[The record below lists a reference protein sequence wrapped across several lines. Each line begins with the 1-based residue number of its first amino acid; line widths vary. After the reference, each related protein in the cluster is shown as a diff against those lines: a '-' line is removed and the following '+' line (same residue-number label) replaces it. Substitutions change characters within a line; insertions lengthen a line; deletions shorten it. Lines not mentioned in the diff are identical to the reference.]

1 MPALDI
7 SILLFL
13 VFWAVRGFAKGFAS
27 EIVSLT
33 IWVSSVY
40 LSIKYFHIPSE
51 LINNYILSDEISSI
65 LAIIII
71 FIITFIVAAVLG
83 FMFSKII
90 NIVGLYNYNKVLGL
104 IFGSLKGF
112 VFLTFFV
119 FIIYQTDLKNY
130 YLIEDSQFMP
140 IIQAFLEKY
149 TQTGNSLFDSL
160 ELKI

>member
-1 MPALDI
+1 MSALDI
-7 SILLFL
+7 TILLFL
-13 VFWAVRGFAKGFAS
+13 VFLAIRGFLKGFAS
-27 EIVSLT
+27 EIVSLV

-51 LINNYILSDEISSI
+51 LINNYVLSDQISSI
-65 LAIIII
+65 LTIITI
-71 FIITFIVAAVLG
+71 FIITFIVAAILG
-83 FMFSKII
+83 FIFSKII
-90 NIVGLYNYNKVLGL
+90 NIVGLYNYNKVFGL

-112 VFLTFFV
+112 VFLAFFV
-119 FIIYQTDLKNY
+119 FIIYQTDMKNY

>member
-1 MPALDI
+1 MSALDI

-13 VFWAVRGFAKGFAS
+13 VFWAIRGFIKGFAS

-33 IWVSSVY
+33 IWASSIY

-51 LINNYILSDEISSI
+51 LINNYVLSDQISSI
-65 LAIIII
+65 LTIITI
-71 FIITFIVAAVLG
+71 FIITFIVAAILG
-83 FMFSKII
+83 FIFSKIV

>member
-1 MPALDI
+1 MSALDI
-7 SILLFL
+7 TIILFL
-13 VFWAVRGFAKGFAS
+13 VFWAIRGFVKGFAS

-65 LAIIII
+65 LTIITI
-71 FIITFIVAAVLG
+71 FIITFIVAAILG
-83 FMFSKII
+83 FIFSKII
-90 NIVGLYNYNKVLGL
+90 NIVGLYNYNKVFGL

-149 TQTGNSLFDSL
+149 AQTSNSLFDSL

>member
-1 MPALDI
+1 MSALDI
-7 SILLFL
+7 TILLFL
-13 VFWAVRGFAKGFAS
+13 VFWAIRGFLKGFAS

-51 LINNYILSDEISSI
+51 LINNYVLSDQVSSI
-65 LAIIII
+65 LTIITI
-71 FIITFIVAAVLG
+71 FVITFIVAAILG
-83 FMFSKII
+83 FIFSKII

-112 VFLTFFV
+112 VFLIFLV
-119 FIIYQTDLKNY
+119 FLIYQTDMKNY
-130 YLIEDSQFMP
+130 YMIEDSQFMP

>member
-1 MPALDI
+1 MSALDI
-7 SILLFL
+7 TILLFL
-13 VFWAVRGFAKGFAS
+13 VFWAIRGFLKGFAS
-27 EIVSLT
+27 EIVSLV

-51 LINNYILSDEISSI
+51 LINNYVLSDQISSI
-65 LAIIII
+65 LTIITI
-71 FIITFIVAAVLG
+71 FIITFIVAAILG
-83 FMFSKII
+83 FIFSKII
-90 NIVGLYNYNKVLGL
+90 NIVGLYNYNKVFGL

-119 FIIYQTDLKNY
+119 FIIYQTDMRNY

>member
-1 MPALDI
+1 MFKV
-7 SILLFL
+7 LLFL
-13 VFWAVRGFAKGFAS
+13 IFWAIRGFFKGFAS
-27 EIVSLT
+27 EIVSLV

-51 LINNYILSDEISSI
+51 LINNYVLSDQISSI
-65 LAIIII
+65 LTIITI
-71 FIITFIVAAVLG
+71 FIITFIVAAILG
-83 FMFSKII
+83 FIFSKII

-112 VFLTFFV
+112 VFLTFLV
-119 FIIYQTDLKNY
+119 FLIYQTDMKNY
-130 YLIEDSQFMP
+130 YMIEDSQFMP

-149 TQTGNSLFDSL
+149 AQTGNSLFDSL

>member
-1 MPALDI
+1 MSALDI
-7 SILLFL
+7 TILLFL
-13 VFWAVRGFAKGFAS
+13 IFWAIRGFFKGFAS
-27 EIVSLT
+27 EIVSLV

-51 LINNYILSDEISSI
+51 LINNYVLSDQISSI
-65 LAIIII
+65 LTIITI
-71 FIITFIVAAVLG
+71 FIITFIVAAILG
-83 FMFSKII
+83 FIFSKII
-90 NIVGLYNYNKVLGL
+90 NIVGLYNYNKVFGL

-119 FIIYQTDLKNY
+119 FIIYQTDMKNY

-149 TQTGNSLFDSL
+149 AQTGNSLFDSL

>member
-1 MPALDI
+1 MSVLDTT
-7 SILLFL
+7 ILLFL
-13 VFWAVRGFAKGFAS
+13 VFWAVRGFLKGFAS

-33 IWVSSVY
+33 TWISSVY
-40 LSIKYFHIPSE
+40 LSIQYFHIPAK

-65 LAIIII
+65 LTIITI
-71 FIITFIVAAVLG
+71 FIITFIVAAILG
-83 FMFSKII
+83 FIFSKII
-90 NIVGLYNYNKVLGL
+90 NIIGLYNYNKVLGL

-112 VFLTFFV
+112 VFLTFLV
-119 FIIYQTDLKNY
+119 FLIYQTDLKNY

-149 TQTGNSLFDSL
+149 AQTGNSLFDSL

>member
-1 MPALDI
+1 MSALDI

-13 VFWAVRGFAKGFAS
+13 VFWAIRGFVKGFAS
-27 EIVSLT
+27 EIISLT
-33 IWVSSVY
+33 IWASSVY
-40 LSIKYFHIPSE
+40 LSVKYFHIPSE

-65 LAIIII
+65 LAIIAI
-71 FIITFIVAAVLG
+71 FIITFIVAIVLG
-83 FMFSKII
+83 FTFSKII

-112 VFLTFFV
+112 VFLTFLV
-119 FIIYQTDLKNY
+119 FLIYQTDLKNY

>member
-1 MPALDI
+1 MSALDI
-7 SILLFL
+7 TILLFL
-13 VFWAVRGFAKGFAS
+13 VFWAIRGFLKGFAS
-27 EIVSLT
+27 EIVSLV

-51 LINNYILSDEISSI
+51 LINNYVLSDQISSI
-65 LAIIII
+65 LTIITI
-71 FIITFIVAAVLG
+71 FIITFIVAAILG
-83 FMFSKII
+83 FIFSKII
-90 NIVGLYNYNKVLGL
+90 NIVGLYNYNKVFGL

-112 VFLTFFV
+112 VFLAFFV
-119 FIIYQTDLKNY
+119 FIIYQTDMKNY

>member
-1 MPALDI
+1 MSALDI
-7 SILLFL
+7 TILLFL
-13 VFWAVRGFAKGFAS
+13 VFWAIRGFLKGFAS
-27 EIVSLT
+27 EIVSLV
-33 IWVSSVY
+33 IWVSSIY

-51 LINNYILSDEISSI
+51 LINNYVLSDQISSI
-65 LAIIII
+65 LAIITI
-71 FIITFIVAAVLG
+71 FIITFMVAAILG
-83 FMFSKII
+83 FIFSKLI
-90 NIVGLYNYNKVLGL
+90 NIVGLYNYNKVFGL

-119 FIIYQTDLKNY
+119 FIIYQTDMRNY

>member
-1 MPALDI
+1 MSALDI

-13 VFWAVRGFAKGFAS
+13 VFWAIRGFVKGFAS
-27 EIVSLT
+27 EIISLT
-33 IWVSSVY
+33 IWASSVY
-40 LSIKYFHIPSE
+40 LSVKYFHIPSE
-51 LINNYILSDEISSI
+51 LINNYVLSDQISSI
-65 LAIIII
+65 LTIITI
-71 FIITFIVAAVLG
+71 FIITFIVAAILG
-83 FMFSKII
+83 FIFSKIV
-90 NIVGLYNYNKVLGL
+90 NIVGLYSYNKVLGL

>member
-1 MPALDI
+1 MSALDI
-7 SILLFL
+7 IILLFL
-13 VFWAVRGFAKGFAS
+13 FFWAIRGFLKGFAS
-27 EIVSLT
+27 EIVSLAT
-33 IWVSSVY
+33 WVSSVY

-51 LINNYILSDEISSI
+51 LINNYVLSDQVSSI
-65 LAIIII
+65 LTIITI
-71 FIITFIVAAVLG
+71 FVITFIVAAILG
-83 FMFSKII
+83 FIFSKII

-112 VFLTFFV
+112 VFLTFLV
-119 FIIYQTDLKNY
+119 FLIYQTDMKNY
-130 YLIEDSQFMP
+130 YMIEDSQFIP

>member
-1 MPALDI
+1 MSALDI

-13 VFWAVRGFAKGFAS
+13 VFWAIRGFVKGFAS
-27 EIVSLT
+27 EIISLT
-33 IWVSSVY
+33 IWASSVY
-40 LSIKYFHIPSE
+40 FSVKYFHIPSE
-51 LINNYILSDEISSI
+51 LINNYVLSDQISSI
-65 LAIIII
+65 LTIITI
-71 FIITFIVAAVLG
+71 FIITFIVAAILG
-83 FMFSKII
+83 FIFSKIV
-90 NIVGLYNYNKVLGL
+90 NIVGLYSYNKVLGL

>member
-1 MPALDI
+1 MSALDI

-13 VFWAVRGFAKGFAS
+13 VFWAIRGFIKGFAS

-65 LAIIII
+65 LTIITI
-71 FIITFIVAAVLG
+71 FIITFIVAAILG
-83 FMFSKII
+83 FIFSKII
-90 NIVGLYNYNKVLGL
+90 NIVGLYNYNKVFGL

-149 TQTGNSLFDSL
+149 AQTSNSLFDSL

>member
-1 MPALDI
+1 MSALDI
-7 SILLFL
+7 TILLFL
-13 VFWAVRGFAKGFAS
+13 VFWAIRGFLKGFAS
-27 EIVSLT
+27 EIVSLV

-40 LSIKYFHIPSE
+40 LSIKYFHIPSG
-51 LINNYILSDEISSI
+51 LINSYVLSDQISSI
-65 LAIIII
+65 LAIITI
-71 FIITFIVAAVLG
+71 FIITFMVAAILG
-83 FMFSKII
+83 FIFSKLI
-90 NIVGLYNYNKVLGL
+90 NIVGLYNYNKVFGL

-119 FIIYQTDLKNY
+119 FIIYQTDMKNY

>member
-1 MPALDI
+1 MSALDI
-7 SILLFL
+7 TIILFL
-13 VFWAVRGFAKGFAS
+13 VFWAIRGFLKGFAS
-27 EIVSLT
+27 EIVSLAT
-33 IWVSSVY
+33 WISSVY

-51 LINNYILSDEISSI
+51 LINNYVLSDEISSI
-65 LAIIII
+65 LTVITI
-71 FIITFIVAAVLG
+71 FIITFIVAAILG
-83 FMFSKII
+83 FIFSKII
-90 NIVGLYNYNKVLGL
+90 NIVGLYNYNKVFGL

-149 TQTGNSLFDSL
+149 TQTSNSLFDSL